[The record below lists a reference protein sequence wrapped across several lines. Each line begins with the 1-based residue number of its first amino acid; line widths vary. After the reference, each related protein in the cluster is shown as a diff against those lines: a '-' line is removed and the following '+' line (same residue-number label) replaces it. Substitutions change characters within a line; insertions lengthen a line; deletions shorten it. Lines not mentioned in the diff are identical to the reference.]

1 MARAEPLGVG
11 GPGVKVC
18 VLGLWHLGSVT
29 AACLASVGHH
39 VTGLDS
45 DSQFVEKLQT
55 AVPPVSEP
63 GLVDLI
69 RDGIKSGKLRFTNDV
84 KLAVS
89 SAQVLWVTYD
99 TPIDENDQADVA
111 FVFQEVVKLLPF
123 VSIDAIV
130 LVSSQLPVGSIKRF
144 EDISAE
150 KYPEKNIRFA
160 YSPENLRLG
169 KSLDVFLRPDRVII
183 GVRRQEDREILGR
196 LLGPI
201 TDNILWMSVES
212 AEMTKHAINA
222 FLGMSITFINE
233 IASICENMGAD
244 AREVETGLK
253 SETRIGP
260 AAYLSPGAAFAGGTL
275 ARDIEFLKDIGSS
288 NNLVNPLIS
297 AVRKSNDEHKKWIQ
311 RRLVAVLG
319 DLKGKR
325 IAVWGLTYK
334 PGTNT
339 LRRSPSVEMC
349 NWLRDK
355 GVEISVHDPSECDL
369 PDNWLGEVVRS
380 ETPLEAL
387 EGACAL
393 VIATQWPEYREIN
406 VSDVENIAGQLAV
419 FDSNRFLSGFNK
431 SS

>member
-1 MARAEPLGVG
+1 M
-11 GPGVKVC
+11 KVC

-29 AACLASVGHH
+29 AACLASVGHE

-45 DSQFVEKLQT
+45 NSGIVEKLQK
-55 AVPPVSEP
+55 AEPPVSEP
-63 GLVDLI
+63 GLDGLI
-69 RDGIKSGKLRFTNDV
+69 REGINAGQLRFTSDA
-84 KLAVS
+84 KIAIS
-89 SAQVLWVTYD
+89 SAEVLWVTYD
-99 TPIDENDQADVA
+99 TPVDENDQADVE
-111 FVFQEVVKLLPF
+111 FVFEEVLKLLSF
-123 VSIDAIV
+123 LSIDTTV
-130 LVSSQLPVGSIKRF
+130 LVSSQLPVGSIRRF

-169 KSLDVFLRPDRVII
+169 KSLDVFLHPDRVII
-183 GVRRQEDREILGR
+183 GVRRQEDREILNR

-201 TDNILWMSVES
+201 TDNILWMGVES

-233 IASICENMGAD
+233 IASICENIGAD
-244 AREVETGLK
+244 AHEVETGLK

-275 ARDIEFLKDIGSS
+275 ARDIEFLKYIGSL

-311 RRLVAVLG
+311 RRLFAVLG
-319 DLKGKR
+319 GLRGKR

-339 LRRSPSVEMC
+339 LRRSLSVEMC
-349 NWLRDK
+349 NWLQEQ
-355 GVEISVHDPSECDL
+355 GAEIAVHDPSKCEL
-369 PDNWLGEVVRS
+369 PDNWLGAVVRS
-380 ETPLEAL
+380 KTPLEAL

-419 FDSNRFLSGFNK
+419 FDSNRFLSDFNK
-431 SS
+431 SPVISYYSVGVGA

>member
-1 MARAEPLGVG
+1 M
-11 GPGVKVC
+11 KVC

-29 AACLASVGHH
+29 AACLASVGHE

-45 DSQFVEKLQT
+45 NSGIVEKLQK
-55 AVPPVSEP
+55 AEPPVSEP
-63 GLVDLI
+63 GLDGLI
-69 RDGIKSGKLRFTNDV
+69 REGINAGQLRFTSDA
-84 KLAVS
+84 KIAIS
-89 SAQVLWVTYD
+89 SAEVLWVTYD
-99 TPIDENDQADVA
+99 TPVDENDQADVE
-111 FVFQEVVKLLPF
+111 FVFEEVLKLLSF
-123 VSIDAIV
+123 LSIDTTV
-130 LVSSQLPVGSIKRF
+130 LVSSQLPVGSIRRF

-169 KSLDVFLRPDRVII
+169 KSLDVFLHPDRVII
-183 GVRRQEDREILGR
+183 GVRRQEDREILNK
-196 LLGPI
+196 LLGSI
-201 TDNILWMSVES
+201 TDNILWMGVES

-233 IASICENMGAD
+233 IASICENIGAD
-244 AREVETGLK
+244 AHEVETGLK

-275 ARDIEFLKDIGSS
+275 ARDIEFLKDIGSL

-311 RRLVAVLG
+311 RRLFAVLG
-319 DLKGKR
+319 GLKGKR

-339 LRRSPSVEMC
+339 LRRSLSVEMC
-349 NWLRDK
+349 NWLQEQ
-355 GVEISVHDPSECDL
+355 GAEIAVHDPSKCEL

-380 ETPLEAL
+380 KTPLEAL

-406 VSDVENIAGQLAV
+406 VSDVENIAGQFAV
-419 FDSNRFLSGFNK
+419 FDSNRFLSDFNK
-431 SS
+431 SSVISYYSVGVGA

>member
-1 MARAEPLGVG
+1 M
-11 GPGVKVC
+11 KVC

-29 AACLASVGHH
+29 AACLASVGHD

-45 DSQFVEKLQT
+45 NSGIVEKLQK
-55 AVPPVSEP
+55 AEPPVSEP
-63 GLVDLI
+63 GLDGLI
-69 RDGIKSGKLRFTNDV
+69 REGINAGQLRFTSDA
-84 KLAVS
+84 KIAIS
-89 SAQVLWVTYD
+89 SAEVLWVTYD
-99 TPIDENDQADVA
+99 TPVDENDQADVE
-111 FVFQEVVKLLPF
+111 FVFEEVLKLLSF
-123 VSIDAIV
+123 LSIDTTV
-130 LVSSQLPVGSIKRF
+130 LVSSQLPVGSIRRF

-169 KSLDVFLRPDRVII
+169 KSLDVFLHPDRVII
-183 GVRRQEDREILGR
+183 GVRRQEDREILNR

-201 TDNILWMSVES
+201 TDNILWMGVES

-233 IASICENMGAD
+233 IASICENIGAD
-244 AREVETGLK
+244 AHEVERGLK

-275 ARDIEFLKDIGSS
+275 ARDIEFLKDIGSL

-311 RRLVAVLG
+311 RRLFAVLG
-319 DLKGKR
+319 GLKGKR

-339 LRRSPSVEMC
+339 LRRSLSVEMC
-349 NWLRDK
+349 NWLQEQ
-355 GVEISVHDPSECDL
+355 GAEIAVHDPSKCEL

-380 ETPLEAL
+380 KTPLEAL

-419 FDSNRFLSGFNK
+419 FDSNRFLSDFNK
-431 SS
+431 SSEISYFSVGVGA

>member
-1 MARAEPLGVG
+1 M
-11 GPGVKVC
+11 KVC

-29 AACLASVGHH
+29 AACLASVGHD

-45 DSQFVEKLQT
+45 NSGIVEKLQK
-55 AVPPVSEP
+55 AEPPVSEP
-63 GLVDLI
+63 GLDGLI
-69 RDGIKSGKLRFTNDV
+69 REGINAGQLRFTSDA
-84 KLAVS
+84 KIAIS
-89 SAQVLWVTYD
+89 SAEVLWVTYD
-99 TPIDENDQADVA
+99 TPVDENDQADVE
-111 FVFQEVVKLLPF
+111 FVFEEVLKLLSF
-123 VSIDAIV
+123 LSIDTTV
-130 LVSSQLPVGSIKRF
+130 LVSSQLPVGSIRRF

-169 KSLDVFLRPDRVII
+169 KSLDVFLHPDRVII
-183 GVRRQEDREILGR
+183 GVRRQEDRVILGE
-196 LLGPI
+196 LLAPI

-233 IASICENMGAD
+233 IASICEKIGAD
-244 AREVETGLK
+244 AGEVEAGLK

-275 ARDIEFLKDIGSS
+275 ARDIEFLKDIGTS

-297 AVRKSNDEHKKWIQ
+297 AVGKSNDEHKKWIQ
-311 RRLVAVLG
+311 RRLFAVLG
-319 DLKGKR
+319 GLKGKR

-339 LRRSPSVEMC
+339 LRRSLSVEMC
-349 NWLRDK
+349 NWLQEQ
-355 GVEISVHDPSECDL
+355 GAEIAVHDPSKCEL

-380 ETPLEAL
+380 KTPLDAL

-406 VSDVENIAGQLAV
+406 VSDVENIVGQLAV
-419 FDSNRFLSGFNK
+419 FDSNRFLSDFNK
-431 SS
+431 SPVISYYSVGVGA

>member
-1 MARAEPLGVG
+1 
-11 GPGVKVC
+11 

-29 AACLASVGHH
+29 AACLASVGHD

-45 DSQFVEKLQT
+45 NSGIVEKLQK
-55 AVPPVSEP
+55 AEPPVSEP
-63 GLVDLI
+63 GLDGLI
-69 RDGIKSGKLRFTNDV
+69 REGINAGQLRFTSDA
-84 KLAVS
+84 KIAIS
-89 SAQVLWVTYD
+89 SAEVLWVTYD
-99 TPIDENDQADVA
+99 TPVDENDQADVE
-111 FVFQEVVKLLPF
+111 FVFEEVLKLLSF
-123 VSIDAIV
+123 LSIDTTV
-130 LVSSQLPVGSIKRF
+130 LVSSQLPVGSIRRF

-169 KSLDVFLRPDRVII
+169 KSLDVFLHPDRVII
-183 GVRRQEDREILGR
+183 GVRRQEDREILNR
-196 LLGPI
+196 LLGSI
-201 TDNILWMSVES
+201 TDNILWMGVES

-233 IASICENMGAD
+233 IASICENIGAD
-244 AREVETGLK
+244 AHEVETGLK

-275 ARDIEFLKDIGSS
+275 ARDIEFLKDIGSL

-311 RRLVAVLG
+311 RRLFAVLG
-319 DLKGKR
+319 GLKGKR

-339 LRRSPSVEMC
+339 LRRSLSVEMC
-349 NWLRDK
+349 NWLQEQ
-355 GVEISVHDPSECDL
+355 GAEIAVHDPSKCEL

-380 ETPLEAL
+380 KTPLEAL

-406 VSDVENIAGQLAV
+406 VSDVENIAGQFAV
-419 FDSNRFLSGFNK
+419 FDSNRFLSDFNK
-431 SS
+431 SPVISYYSVGVGA

>member
-1 MARAEPLGVG
+1 M
-11 GPGVKVC
+11 KVC

-29 AACLASVGHH
+29 AACLASVGHD

-45 DSQFVEKLQT
+45 NSGIVEKLQK
-55 AVPPVSEP
+55 AEPPVSEP
-63 GLVDLI
+63 GLDSLI
-69 RDGIKSGKLRFTNDV
+69 REGINAGQLRFTSDA
-84 KLAVS
+84 KIAIS
-89 SAQVLWVTYD
+89 SAEVLWVTYD
-99 TPIDENDQADVA
+99 TPVDENDQADVE
-111 FVFQEVVKLLPF
+111 FVFEEVLKLLSF
-123 VSIDAIV
+123 LSIDTTV
-130 LVSSQLPVGSIKRF
+130 LVSSQLPVGSIRRF

-169 KSLDVFLRPDRVII
+169 KSLDVFLHPDRVII
-183 GVRRQEDREILGR
+183 GVRRQEDREILNR
-196 LLGPI
+196 LLGSI
-201 TDNILWMSVES
+201 TDNILWMGVES

-233 IASICENMGAD
+233 IASICENIGAD
-244 AREVETGLK
+244 AHEVERGLK

-311 RRLVAVLG
+311 RRLFAVLG
-319 DLKGKR
+319 GLKGKR

-339 LRRSPSVEMC
+339 LRRSLSVEMC
-349 NWLRDK
+349 NWLQEQ
-355 GVEISVHDPSECDL
+355 GAEIAVHDPSKCEL

-380 ETPLEAL
+380 KTPLEAL

-406 VSDVENIAGQLAV
+406 VSDVENIAGQLTV
-419 FDSNRFLSGFNK
+419 FDSNRFLSDFNK
-431 SS
+431 SSVISYYSVGVGA

>member
-1 MARAEPLGVG
+1 M
-11 GPGVKVC
+11 KVC

-29 AACLASVGHH
+29 AACLASVGHE

-45 DSQFVEKLQT
+45 NSGIVEKLQK
-55 AVPPVSEP
+55 AEPPVSEP
-63 GLVDLI
+63 GLDGLI
-69 RDGIKSGKLRFTNDV
+69 REGINAGQLRFTSDA
-84 KLAVS
+84 KIAIS
-89 SAQVLWVTYD
+89 SAEVLWVTYD
-99 TPIDENDQADVA
+99 TPVDENDQADVE
-111 FVFQEVVKLLPF
+111 FVFEEVLKLLSF
-123 VSIDAIV
+123 LSIDTTV
-130 LVSSQLPVGSIKRF
+130 LVSSQLPVGSIRRF

-169 KSLDVFLRPDRVII
+169 KSLDVFLHPDRVII
-183 GVRRQEDREILGR
+183 GVRRQEDREILNK

-201 TDNILWMSVES
+201 TDNILWMGVES

-233 IASICENMGAD
+233 IASICENIGAD
-244 AREVETGLK
+244 AHEVETGLK

-311 RRLVAVLG
+311 RRLFAVLG
-319 DLKGKR
+319 GLKGKR

-339 LRRSPSVEMC
+339 LRRSLSVEMC
-349 NWLRDK
+349 NWLQEQ
-355 GVEISVHDPSECDL
+355 GAEIAVHDPSKCEL

-380 ETPLEAL
+380 KTPLEAL

-419 FDSNRFLSGFNK
+419 FDSNRFLSDFNK
-431 SS
+431 SPVISYYSVGVGA

>member
-1 MARAEPLGVG
+1 M
-11 GPGVKVC
+11 KVC

-29 AACLASVGHH
+29 AACLASVGHE

-45 DSQFVEKLQT
+45 NSGIVEKLQK
-55 AVPPVSEP
+55 AEPPVSEP
-63 GLVDLI
+63 GLDGLI
-69 RDGIKSGKLRFTNDV
+69 REGINADRLRFSTNA
-84 KLAVS
+84 KIAIS
-89 SAQVLWVTYD
+89 SAEVLWVTYD
-99 TPIDENDQADVA
+99 TPVDENDQADVE
-111 FVFQEVVKLLPF
+111 FVFEEVLKLLSF
-123 VSIDAIV
+123 LSIDTTV
-130 LVSSQLPVGSIKRF
+130 LVSSQLPVGSIRRF

-169 KSLDVFLRPDRVII
+169 KSLDVFLHPDRVII
-183 GVRRQEDREILGR
+183 GVRRQEDREILNR
-196 LLGPI
+196 LFGPI
-201 TDNILWMSVES
+201 TDNILWMGVES

-233 IASICENMGAD
+233 IASICENIGAD
-244 AREVETGLK
+244 AHEVETGLK

-339 LRRSPSVEMC
+339 LRRSLSVEMC
-349 NWLRDK
+349 NWLQEQ
-355 GVEISVHDPSECDL
+355 GAEIAVHDPSKCEL

-380 ETPLEAL
+380 KTPLEAL

-419 FDSNRFLSGFNK
+419 FDSNRFLSDFNK
-431 SS
+431 SPVISYYSVGVGA

>member
-1 MARAEPLGVG
+1 M
-11 GPGVKVC
+11 KVC

-29 AACLASVGHH
+29 AACLASVGHD

-45 DSQFVEKLQT
+45 NSGIVEKLQT

-63 GLVDLI
+63 GLNNLI
-69 RDGIKSGKLRFTNDV
+69 REGINAERLRFTTNA
-84 KLAVS
+84 KIAIS
-89 SAQVLWVTYD
+89 SAEVLWVTYD
-99 TPIDENDQADVA
+99 TPVDENDQADVE
-111 FVFQEVVKLLPF
+111 FVFQEVVKLLSF
-123 VSIDAIV
+123 LSIDTTV
-130 LVSSQLPVGSIKRF
+130 LVSAQLPVGSIRRF

-169 KSLDVFLRPDRVII
+169 KSLDVFLYPDRVVV
-183 GVRRQEDREILGR
+183 GVRRPEDREILGR
-196 LLGPI
+196 LLAPI
-201 TDNILWMSVES
+201 TQNILWMSVES

-233 IASICENMGAD
+233 IASICENIGAD
-244 AREVETGLK
+244 AREVEAGLK

-311 RRLVAVLG
+311 RRLFAVLG
-319 DLKGKR
+319 GLKGKR

-339 LRRSPSVEMC
+339 LRRSLSVEMC
-349 NWLRDK
+349 NWLQEQ
-355 GVEISVHDPSECDL
+355 GAEIAVHDPSKCEL

-380 ETPLEAL
+380 KTPLEAL

-393 VIATQWPEYREIN
+393 VIATQWPEYKEIN
-406 VSDVENIAGQLAV
+406 VSDVENITGQLAV
-419 FDSNRFLSGFNK
+419 FDSNRFLSDFNK
-431 SS
+431 SSLISYYSVGVGA

>member
-1 MARAEPLGVG
+1 M
-11 GPGVKVC
+11 KVC

-29 AACLASVGHH
+29 AACLASVGHD

-45 DSQFVEKLQT
+45 NSGIVEKLQK
-55 AVPPVSEP
+55 AEPPVSEP
-63 GLVDLI
+63 GLDGLI
-69 RDGIKSGKLRFTNDV
+69 REGINAGQLRFTSDA
-84 KLAVS
+84 KIAIS
-89 SAQVLWVTYD
+89 SAEVLWVTYD
-99 TPIDENDQADVA
+99 TPVDENDQADVE
-111 FVFQEVVKLLPF
+111 FVFEEVLKLLSF
-123 VSIDAIV
+123 LSIDTTV
-130 LVSSQLPVGSIKRF
+130 LVSSQLPVGSIRRF

-150 KYPEKNIRFA
+150 KYPEKNIQLA

-169 KSLDVFLRPDRVII
+169 KSLDVFLHPDRVII
-183 GVRRQEDREILGR
+183 GVRRQEDREILNR
-196 LLGPI
+196 LLGSI
-201 TDNILWMSVES
+201 TDNILWMGVES

-233 IASICENMGAD
+233 IASICENIGAD
-244 AREVETGLK
+244 AHEVETGLK

-311 RRLVAVLG
+311 RRLFAVLG
-319 DLKGKR
+319 GLKGKR

-339 LRRSPSVEMC
+339 LRRSLSVEMC
-349 NWLRDK
+349 NWLQEQ
-355 GVEISVHDPSECDL
+355 GAEIAVHDPSKCEL

-380 ETPLEAL
+380 KTPLEAL

-406 VSDVENIAGQLAV
+406 VSDVENIAGQFAV
-419 FDSNRFLSGFNK
+419 FDSNRFLSDFNK
-431 SS
+431 SSVISYYSVGVGA

>member
-1 MARAEPLGVG
+1 M
-11 GPGVKVC
+11 KVC

-29 AACLASVGHH
+29 AACLASVGHD

-45 DSQFVEKLQT
+45 DSGIVEKLQK
-55 AVPPVSEP
+55 AEPPVSEP
-63 GLVDLI
+63 GLDGLI
-69 RDGIKSGKLRFTNDV
+69 REGINAGQLRFTSDA
-84 KLAVS
+84 KIAIS
-89 SAQVLWVTYD
+89 SAEVLWVTYD
-99 TPIDENDQADVA
+99 TPVDKNDQADVE
-111 FVFQEVVKLLPF
+111 FVFEEVLKLLSF
-123 VSIDAIV
+123 LSIDTTV
-130 LVSSQLPVGSIKRF
+130 LVSSQLPVGSIRRF

-169 KSLDVFLRPDRVII
+169 KSLDVFLHPDRVII
-183 GVRRQEDREILGR
+183 GVRRQEDREILNR
-196 LLGPI
+196 LLGSI

-233 IASICENMGAD
+233 IASICENIGAD
-244 AREVETGLK
+244 AHEVETGLK

-275 ARDIEFLKDIGSS
+275 ARDIEFLKDIGSL

-311 RRLVAVLG
+311 RRLFAVLG
-319 DLKGKR
+319 GLKGKR
-325 IAVWGLTYK
+325 VAVWGLTYK

-339 LRRSPSVEMC
+339 LRRSLSVEMC
-349 NWLRDK
+349 NWLQEQ
-355 GVEISVHDPSECDL
+355 GAEIAVHDPSKCEL

-380 ETPLEAL
+380 KTPLEAL

-406 VSDVENIAGQLAV
+406 VSDVENIAGQFAV
-419 FDSNRFLSGFNK
+419 FDSNRFLSDFNK
-431 SS
+431 SSVISYYSVGVGA

>member
-1 MARAEPLGVG
+1 M
-11 GPGVKVC
+11 KVC

-29 AACLASVGHH
+29 AACLASVGHE

-45 DSQFVEKLQT
+45 NSGIVEKLQK
-55 AVPPVSEP
+55 AEPPVSEP
-63 GLVDLI
+63 GLDDLI
-69 RDGIKSGKLRFTNDV
+69 REGINAGQLRFTSDA
-84 KLAVS
+84 KIAIS
-89 SAQVLWVTYD
+89 SAEVLWVTYD
-99 TPIDENDQADVA
+99 TPVDENDQADVE
-111 FVFQEVVKLLPF
+111 FVFEEVLKLLSF
-123 VSIDAIV
+123 LSIDTIV
-130 LVSSQLPVGSIKRF
+130 LVSSQLPVGSIRRF

-169 KSLDVFLRPDRVII
+169 KSLDVFLHPDRVII
-183 GVRRQEDREILGR
+183 GVRRQEDREILNR
-196 LLGPI
+196 LLGSI
-201 TDNILWMSVES
+201 TDNILWMGVES

-233 IASICENMGAD
+233 IASICENIGAN
-244 AREVETGLK
+244 AHEVETGLK

-311 RRLVAVLG
+311 RRLFAVLG
-319 DLKGKR
+319 GLKGKR

-339 LRRSPSVEMC
+339 LRRSLSVEMC
-349 NWLRDK
+349 NWLQEQ
-355 GVEISVHDPSECDL
+355 GAEIAVHDPSKCEL
-369 PDNWLGEVVRS
+369 PDSWLGEVVRS
-380 ETPLEAL
+380 KTPLEAL

-419 FDSNRFLSGFNK
+419 FDSNRFLSNFNK
-431 SS
+431 SPVISYYSVGVGA

>member
-1 MARAEPLGVG
+1 M
-11 GPGVKVC
+11 KVC

-29 AACLASVGHH
+29 AACLASVGHD

-45 DSQFVEKLQT
+45 NSGIVEKLQK
-55 AVPPVSEP
+55 AEPPVSEP
-63 GLVDLI
+63 GLDGLI
-69 RDGIKSGKLRFTNDV
+69 REGINAGQLRFTSDA
-84 KLAVS
+84 KIAIS
-89 SAQVLWVTYD
+89 SAEVLWVTYD
-99 TPIDENDQADVA
+99 TPVDENDQADVE
-111 FVFQEVVKLLPF
+111 FVFEEVLKLLSF
-123 VSIDAIV
+123 LSIDTTV
-130 LVSSQLPVGSIKRF
+130 LVSSQLPVGSIRRF

-169 KSLDVFLRPDRVII
+169 KSLDVFLHPDRVII
-183 GVRRQEDREILGR
+183 GVRRQEDREILNR
-196 LLGPI
+196 LLGSI

-233 IASICENMGAD
+233 IASICENIGAD
-244 AREVETGLK
+244 AHEVETGLK

-275 ARDIEFLKDIGSS
+275 ARDIEFLKDIGSL

-311 RRLVAVLG
+311 RRLFAVLG
-319 DLKGKR
+319 GLKGKR

-339 LRRSPSVEMC
+339 LRRSLSVEMC
-349 NWLRDK
+349 NWLQEQ
-355 GVEISVHDPSECDL
+355 GAEIAVHDPSKCEL

-380 ETPLEAL
+380 KTPLEAL

-406 VSDVENIAGQLAV
+406 VSDVENIAGQFAV
-419 FDSNRFLSGFNK
+419 FDSNRFLSDFNK
-431 SS
+431 SSVISYYSVGVGA

>member
-1 MARAEPLGVG
+1 M
-11 GPGVKVC
+11 KVC

-29 AACLASVGHH
+29 AACLASVGHD

-45 DSQFVEKLQT
+45 NSGIVEKLQK
-55 AVPPVSEP
+55 AEPPVSEP
-63 GLVDLI
+63 GLDDLI
-69 RDGIKSGKLRFTNDV
+69 REGINAERLRFTTNA
-84 KLAVS
+84 KIAIS

-99 TPIDENDQADVA
+99 TPIDENDHANVE
-111 FVFQEVVKLLPF
+111 FVFQEVVKLLLF
-123 VSIDAIV
+123 LGNDTIV

-150 KYPEKNIRFA
+150 KFPEKNIRFA

-169 KSLDVFLRPDRVII
+169 KSLDVFLHPDRVII
-183 GVRRQEDREILGR
+183 GVRRQEDREILNR
-196 LLGPI
+196 LLGSI
-201 TDNILWMSVES
+201 TDNILWMGVES

-233 IASICENMGAD
+233 IASICENIGAD
-244 AREVETGLK
+244 AHEVETGLK

-275 ARDIEFLKDIGSS
+275 ARDIEFLKDIGSL

-311 RRLVAVLG
+311 RRLFAVLG
-319 DLKGKR
+319 GLKGKR

-339 LRRSPSVEMC
+339 LRRSLSVEMC
-349 NWLRDK
+349 NWLQEQ
-355 GVEISVHDPSECDL
+355 GAEIAVHDPSKCEL

-380 ETPLEAL
+380 KTPLEAL

-406 VSDVENIAGQLAV
+406 VSDVENIAGQFAV
-419 FDSNRFLSGFNK
+419 FDSNRFLSDFNK
-431 SS
+431 SSVISYYSVGVGA

>member
-1 MARAEPLGVG
+1 M
-11 GPGVKVC
+11 KVC

-123 VSIDAIV
+123 LSMDTIV

-150 KYPEKNIRFA
+150 KYPEKNIRFS

-169 KSLDVFLRPDRVII
+169 NSLNIFLHPDRVII
-183 GVRRQEDREILGR
+183 GVRRQEDRVILGE

-233 IASICENMGAD
+233 IASICEKIGAD
-244 AREVETGLK
+244 AREVEAGLK

-275 ARDIEFLKDIGSS
+275 ARDIEFLKYIGSL

-311 RRLVAVLG
+311 RRLFAVLG
-319 DLKGKR
+319 GLRGKR

-339 LRRSPSVEMC
+339 LRRSLSVEMC
-349 NWLRDK
+349 NWLQEQ
-355 GVEISVHDPSECDL
+355 GAEIAVHDPSNCEL

-380 ETPLEAL
+380 KTPLEAL

-419 FDSNRFLSGFNK
+419 FDSNRFLSDFNK
-431 SS
+431 SPVISYYSVGVGA

>member
-1 MARAEPLGVG
+1 M
-11 GPGVKVC
+11 KVC

-29 AACLASVGHH
+29 AACLASVGHD
-39 VTGLDS
+39 VTGLDLNS
-45 DSQFVEKLQT
+45 GIVEKLQK
-55 AVPPVSEP
+55 AEPPVSEP
-63 GLVDLI
+63 GLDGLI
-69 RDGIKSGKLRFTNDV
+69 REGINAGQLRFTSDA
-84 KLAVS
+84 KIAIS
-89 SAQVLWVTYD
+89 SAEVLWVTYD
-99 TPIDENDQADVA
+99 TPVDENDQADVE
-111 FVFQEVVKLLPF
+111 FVFEEVLKLLSF
-123 VSIDAIV
+123 LSIDTTV
-130 LVSSQLPVGSIKRF
+130 LVSSQLPVGSIRRF

-169 KSLDVFLRPDRVII
+169 KSLDVFLHPDRVII
-183 GVRRQEDREILGR
+183 GVRRQEDREILNR
-196 LLGPI
+196 LLGSI

-233 IASICENMGAD
+233 IASICENIGAD
-244 AREVETGLK
+244 AHEVETGLK

-275 ARDIEFLKDIGSS
+275 ARDIEFLKDIGSL

-311 RRLVAVLG
+311 RRLFAVLG
-319 DLKGKR
+319 GLKGKR

-339 LRRSPSVEMC
+339 LRRSLSVEMC
-349 NWLRDK
+349 NWLQEQ
-355 GVEISVHDPSECDL
+355 GAEIAVHDPSKCEL

-380 ETPLEAL
+380 KTPLEAL

-406 VSDVENIAGQLAV
+406 VSDVENIAGQFAV
-419 FDSNRFLSGFNK
+419 FDSNRFLSDFNK
-431 SS
+431 SSVISYYSVGVGA